1 MAENLL
7 MLVPLVYAFF
17 AAQTRQNFLIRTI
30 GPIPQETEA
39 YEKLMLLAII
49 MPSLSILAVPIQ
61 MALIYGF
68 NKAGHPWKIF
78 FEQF

>member
-1 MAENLL
+1 MVENLL
-7 MLVPLVYAFF
+7 MLVPMVYAFF
-17 AAQTRQNFLIRTI
+17 AAQNRQNFLLRTI

-39 YEKLMLLAII
+39 YENLRLLAII
-49 MPSLSILAVPIQ
+49 MPSICVFAAAIQ

-78 FEQF
+78 FQQF